1 MTAVARVKR
10 EDFQRLNP
18 DWYAE
23 HVKGD
28 VPTKVSLQDVV
39 PTTIVPTDVPTGEV
53 VPRDGLSDHGI
64 TSGLCAACGVKPRE
78 GRYMKCAACRKRA
91 QRGD

>member
-1 MTAVARVKR
+1 LRVKR
-10 EDFQRLNP
+10 EEFRRLNP
-18 DWYAE
+18 QWYAE
-23 HVKGD
+23 HIKGI
-28 VPTKVSLQDVV
+28 VPTKVSLQEDV
-39 PTTIVPTDVPTGEV
+39 PTAIVPTEEV

-64 TSGLCAACGVKPRE
+64 TTGLCADCGVKPRE